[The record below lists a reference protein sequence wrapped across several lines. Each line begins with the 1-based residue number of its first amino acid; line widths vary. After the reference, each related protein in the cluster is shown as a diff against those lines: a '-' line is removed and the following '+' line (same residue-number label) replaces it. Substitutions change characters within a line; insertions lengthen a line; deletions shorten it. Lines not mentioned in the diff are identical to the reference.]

1 MAGEV
6 HTEFGFRDLLERDK
20 LEDPSV
26 NGKLIIRWIYRNWVG
41 DHRID

>member
-6 HTEFGFRDLLERDK
+6 HTEFGFRDL